1 MTDRPGAVEPTKT
14 PRVNRNS
21 TNALVRSA
29 ALPVLSILAAL
40 LVGAVILALAG
51 YNVRAAYAALWDGV
65 FGNTRNIGEA
75 FLRATPLI
83 LIGAGIAVAFRAGIW
98 NIGAEGQFYLGA
110 IGAAFVGLN
119 AANLP
124 PVVAIPLAIAAGF
137 ILGGVWAGIA
147 GWLKVKLGL
156 NEVVT
161 TIMLNYIALGLVSF
175 LITGPMM
182 EAIRANPQT
191 DLVARSI
198 LLPRIWPPTRVH
210 LGFIFAVIV
219 ACVLAFIL
227 FRTPWG
233 YAIRAV
239 GLNQTAAQHAGINV
253 GRQFVTAMLLSGGA
267 AGIAG
272 AVEVMGVTERLY
284 ANISPGYGFQGIAV
298 SLLANNNPL
307 GVILSGWLFGALG
320 SGSQMMQLT
329 AGIPDVMIY
338 ILQGLV
344 ILFLVSF
351 RVLGDR
357 LGRRTRSST
366 TRTPVGRSGVLAGR
380 RWYSALRR
388 RA

>member
-1 MTDRPGAVEPTKT
+1 MTDRPVTKEPGSRLSAHRDSAVALW
-14 PRVNRNS
+14 RS
-21 TNALVRSA
+21 ALV
-29 ALPVLSILAAL
+29 PVLSIVAAL
-40 LVGAVILALAG
+40 AVGALVLALAG
-51 YNVRAAYAALWDGV
+51 YNVGSAYGALWNGV

-75 FLRATPLI
+75 FLRATPLV

-110 IGAAFVGLN
+110 IGATFVGLHV
-119 AANLP
+119 ANLP
-124 PVVAIPLAIAAGF
+124 PLVAIPLAIAAGF
-137 ILGGVWAGIA
+137 LLGGFWAGIA
-147 GWLKVKLGL
+147 GWLKVRLGL

-161 TIMLNYIALGLVSF
+161 TIMLNYIALGIVSF

-191 DLVARSI
+191 DLIAASVV
-198 LLPRIWPPTRVH
+198 LPRIWLPTRVH
-210 LGFIFAVIV
+210 LGFVLAIVV
-219 ACVLAFIL
+219 ACLLAFIL

-239 GLNQTAAQHAGINV
+239 GYNQKAARYAGINV
-253 GRQFVTAMLLSGGA
+253 GRQFVMAMVLSGGA
-267 AGIAG
+267 SGIAG
-272 AVEVMGVTERLY
+272 AVEVMGVTGRLY
-284 ANISPGYGFQGIAV
+284 ANLSPGYGFQGIAV

-351 RVLGDR
+351 RFLGDR
-357 LGRRTRSST
+357 LSRK
-366 TRTPVGRSGVLAGR
+366 
-380 RWYSALRR
+380 
-388 RA
+388 